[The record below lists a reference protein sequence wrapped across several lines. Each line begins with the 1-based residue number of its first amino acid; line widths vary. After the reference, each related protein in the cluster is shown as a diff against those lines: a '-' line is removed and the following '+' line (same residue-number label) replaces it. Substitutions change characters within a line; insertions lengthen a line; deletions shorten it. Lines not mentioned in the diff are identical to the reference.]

1 MRCHQ
6 LLTSF
11 YFVGEKK
18 TREEGHGGRIE
29 KKNGKRNGKDGRE
42 GNIKKP
48 TQLGYKQEHF
58 KEISSL
64 NTV

>member
-1 MRCHQ
+1 ME
-6 LLTSF
+6 
-11 YFVGEKK
+11 GEQ
-18 TREEGHGGRIE
+18 

>member
-1 MRCHQ
+1 MSLAFNQFLFCRGKENEGRG
-6 LLTSF
+6 TW
-11 YFVGEKK
+11 
-18 TREEGHGGRIE
+18 RENR